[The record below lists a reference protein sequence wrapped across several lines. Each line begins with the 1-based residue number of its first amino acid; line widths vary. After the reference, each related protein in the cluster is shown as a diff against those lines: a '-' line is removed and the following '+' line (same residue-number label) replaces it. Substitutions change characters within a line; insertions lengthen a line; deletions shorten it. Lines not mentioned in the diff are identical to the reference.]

1 MSPRILN
8 TVLLLV
14 LTLLALVGLAALARD
29 AHAGSYHVYTCR
41 TPTGEPAPADGWS
54 GSKTGTYTYA
64 QDTCQ
69 QPGGGALIAA
79 LGDQPARTANTDV
92 ATWAFGAPAGERISA
107 ATLWRAGDADGGAA
121 VNATYEFWLAGPE
134 NRNNPTNVFDQCVG
148 GSTCPA
154 GAGNT
159 ERPTA
164 NENRVTVPTRNL
176 GSGLFIN
183 ASCSGVNEFKCP
195 EAKGDTQNYAAV
207 VYLYAADITLEQTA
221 GPSASGAGGE
231 LATASTVSGTSDL
244 TFNASDPGSGVYEA
258 VFSVDGQ
265 VVQRTVLGEN
275 GGRCRDVGQASDGL
289 PAFLYI
295 QPCLTSVSADV
306 GFDTTRISDGTHH
319 IVVSVVD
326 AAGNSAPVIDRNI
339 SVANI
344 RSGQT
349 GTSSASGI
357 TSGSSGAGG
366 QALGALNG
374 TNAAAQTTL
383 TVSWQATKSMHLM
396 SRYGRPQTI
405 VGRLLGPGGVPIA
418 GASIDLTATPADQ
431 GARAATMAS
440 PRTGAD
446 GRFTV
451 RLPGGVS
458 SRTLRFA
465 YREHLGDPQPVA
477 TRTLTLSVD
486 AAILL
491 SITPRTA
498 SVGRS
503 IFFHGRML
511 GGSIPKG
518 GKQLVLEARSPRGA
532 WLEFKVIRADT
543 RGRYRASYR
552 FRLRG
557 PTRYQFRVLSEA
569 ESDYPFATGSSR
581 VVDVSER

>member
-69 QPGGGALIAA
+69 QRGGGALIAA

-121 VNATYEFWLAGPE
+121 VNATYEFWLAGPGATE
-134 NRNNPTNVFDQCVG
+134 AFDSCAYVSGCKTGLGEQG
-148 GSTCPA
+148 QPFA
-154 GAGNT
+154 
-159 ERPTA
+159 PQ
-164 NENRVTVPTRNL
+164 NRVAVPSARL
-176 GSGLFIN
+176 GSHLYIS
-183 ASCSGVNEFKCP
+183 ASCGGVSEYNCP
-195 EAKGDTQNYAAV
+195 EGKGDPNGYAAV

-258 VFSVDGQ
+258 VFSVDGH

-295 QPCLTSVSADV
+295 QPCLASVSADV

-383 TVSWQATKSMHLM
+383 TVSWQATKSMHLT

-446 GRFTV
+446 GRFTA

-581 VVDVSER
+581 VVDVRER